1 MRDDSEFAAKVV
13 PSAREGAPTAGFFGP
28 AESRALR
35 ERLCTQDMSK
45 LSEQE
50 EHAIKERMAATDK
63 FFKDQIRAK
72 YKLEVQFYEKRSTIE
87 PFAGVMSFLL
97 SGNRLHGGGDSKV
110 YLCPVNSCYGVIDPT
125 DCQVVDLDANA
136 LVQDLSKI
144 PLKVVCP
151 KCKNI
156 SPSIDLWG
164 ERLLRLNTQG
174 WARALYDNF
183 RYLDSNA
190 DVRLIFHH
198 ADLHAHTQS
207 EMNRGANGAI
217 IIEARRRRQK
227 AIYTLK
233 NILKDTAHGADLYGR
248 FLAFVREG

>member
-1 MRDDSEFAAKVV
+1 MSD
-13 PSAREGAPTAGFFGP
+13 FFGP
-28 AESRALR
+28 KESQALR
-35 ERLCTQDMSK
+35 ERLGEQDLGK

-50 EHAIKERMAATDK
+50 EHSIRERMAATDK
-63 FFKDQIRAK
+63 LFLDQVKAK

-97 SGNRLHGGGDSKV
+97 NGNRLHGGGDSKV
-110 YLCPVNSCYGVIDPT
+110 YLCPVNNCYGVIDPT
-125 DCQVVDLDANA
+125 DCQVTDLDADA
-136 LVQDLSKI
+136 ITPDLSKI

-151 KCKNI
+151 KCQKI
-156 SPSIDLWG
+156 SLSVDLWG
-164 ERLLRLNTQG
+164 ERLLKLNTQG

-183 RYLDSNA
+183 RYLGSSA

-207 EMNRGANGAI
+207 EMNRGANGNI

-233 NILKDTAHGADLYGR
+233 RILTDTAHGADLYGR

>member
-1 MRDDSEFAAKVV
+1 MSD
-13 PSAREGAPTAGFFGP
+13 FFGP
-28 AESRALR
+28 KESQALR
-35 ERLCTQDMSK
+35 ERLGEQDLGK
-45 LSEQE
+45 LNEKE
-50 EHAIKERMAATDK
+50 EHAIKERRAATDK
-63 FFKDQIRAK
+63 FFNDQVRAK

-97 SGNRLHGGGDSKV
+97 NGNRLHGGGDSKV
-110 YLCPVNSCYGVIDPT
+110 YLCPVDNCFGVIDPT

-136 LVQDLSKI
+136 FTPDLSKI

-151 KCKNI
+151 KCRKI
-156 SPSIDLWG
+156 SLSTDLWG
-164 ERLLRLNTQG
+164 ERLLKLNTQG
-174 WARALYDNF
+174 WARALYNNF
-183 RYLDSNA
+183 RYLGSSA

-227 AIYTLK
+227 AVYPLK
-233 NILKDTAHGADLYGR
+233 NLIKDTSNGADLYGR